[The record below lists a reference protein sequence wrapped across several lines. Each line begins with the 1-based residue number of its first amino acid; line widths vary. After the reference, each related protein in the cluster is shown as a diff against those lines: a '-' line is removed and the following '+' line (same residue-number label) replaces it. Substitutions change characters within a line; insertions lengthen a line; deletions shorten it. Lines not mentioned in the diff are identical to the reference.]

1 MAKKA
6 IRNEKQ
12 KFKGSAGDDRNL
24 VLVDDDF
31 QDADFE
37 DKVWLFWRRH
47 GKKTIAIATLI
58 FFAALAVIVYTQ
70 AKKMHVVSLQNDYA
84 ALKTDD
90 ERRAF
95 ARENTAD
102 PMAGT
107 IFFALGNNLFRE
119 GKYAEAAEDYR
130 AAATVFAALAG
141 TEFAMPRDR
150 AKLAEEDRLI
160 HHMRFIFLV
169 IIRNVDRD
177 VLAAL
182 FAKFKEQC
190 KAAVEALQNVKIPII
205 GYLGENDDARSLRDR
220 LPGFTQGVR
229 QAHILVGGDQVEPF
243 IEQPG
248 ERRGNQAEHTRA
260 EEIPSALFV
269 IEHLAL
275 IFIHTAKGAVHL
287 MCAPKTR
294 GLIKKQLKG
303 QRARRSHV
311 VGKDHAPVH
320 KFFIKIDEMAFLF
333 RGLQHTCIDLKP
345 GFTLRIHMYQPPI
358 TQTFFEK
365 RDGSLHFPTITDCTS
380 AL

>member
-1 MAKKA
+1 MECFIRNQKVSIFMAKKA

-150 AKLAEEDRLI
+150 AKLAEAASLQKLGKQDEALA
-160 HHMRFIFLV
+160 L
-169 IIRNVDRD
+169 
-177 VLAAL
+177 LAAL
-182 FAKFKEQC
+182 AGTLETDETIRGQ
-190 KAAVEALQNVKIPII
+190 AMYNLAVTALDK
-205 GYLGENDDARSLRDR
+205 DDLDTARSWLNEMDR
-220 LPGFTQGVR
+220 
-229 QAHILVGGDQVEPF
+229 
-243 IEQPG
+243 
-248 ERRGNQAEHTRA
+248 
-260 EEIPSALFV
+260 ALSPQNMW
-269 IEHLAL
+269 HAQ
-275 IFIHTAKGAVHL
+275 
-287 MCAPKTR
+287 
-294 GLIKKQLKG
+294 KQSL
-303 QRARRSHV
+303 
-311 VGKDHAPVH
+311 
-320 KFFIKIDEMAFLF
+320 
-333 RGLQHTCIDLKP
+333 
-345 GFTLRIHMYQPPI
+345 LRIDPRLIEAASEPSVPETRQ
-358 TQTFFEK
+358 
-365 RDGSLHFPTITDCTS
+365 
-380 AL
+380 